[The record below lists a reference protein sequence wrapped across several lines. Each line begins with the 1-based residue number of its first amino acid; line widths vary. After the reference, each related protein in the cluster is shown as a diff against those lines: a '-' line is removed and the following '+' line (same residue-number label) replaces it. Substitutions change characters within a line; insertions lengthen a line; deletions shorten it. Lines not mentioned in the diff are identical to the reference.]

1 MVTRERSDSSVFQLL
16 GAGALGSVLL
26 NLLYWLPAASLF
38 HVSYFRILPKSGQA
52 AVLFWAFPLILVL
65 FLSTLIWAGMNLVA
79 IYRSQS
85 KTWPVPL
92 TESALFV
99 AIALVYVACGLL
111 DPNHTYFTNWQDSAV
126 IVLRNTALLGIIAL
140 GAAVVII
147 AGGIDLSSGSMVAFS
162 ATTCALIMVMFAEP
176 DDKRLVTVTTF
187 GIVCA
192 IGGAVIA
199 GVLVGTLHTWLI
211 TSIRLPPF
219 VAALATLVGLRSFA
233 RAMCLYVTEQQWGSS
248 YAQINVNTPFFQ
260 WLKTHNVWIS
270 MHVFIFLAVATWLI
284 LSRTVLGRHIYALG
298 GNEEAARLSGIR
310 TDNIK
315 WFAYCFG
322 GFTAAIAG
330 VFAMADSSVAQPVNL
345 ARGYELN
352 AIAAAVVG
360 GCSLTGG
367 IGTMTGTVL
376 GALFLRM
383 VIDAV
388 SKLIKA
394 GADVYEGMIVGI
406 IVAVAVTL
414 TQFGE
419 LTKSGRQFF
428 PGVRGYFAIPTLA
441 LTAGLMAMMGSAK
454 MEWLE
459 GKTVLF
465 GVIVGV
471 IALAAL
477 SVVKFLEVKRSSK

>member
-1 MVTRERSDSSVFQLL
+1 MVSRERSDSWAFQLL
-16 GAGALGSVLL
+16 GAAVLGCLCL
-26 NLLYWLPAASLF
+26 NLMYWLPSDRLQWLSQTA
-38 HVSYFRILPKSGQA
+38 R
-52 AVLFWAFPLILVL
+52 VLFFGNLAWGAACL
-65 FLSTLIWAGMNLVA
+65 FFL
-79 IYRSQS
+79 YRGQP
-85 KTWPVPL
+85 KIWPVPL
-92 TESALFV
+92 TETALLV
-99 AIALVYVACGLL
+99 AIALVYIACGLL

-176 DDKRLVTVTTF
+176 DDKLLITVSSF

-192 IGGAVIA
+192 IGGSILA
-199 GVLVGTLHTWLI
+199 GLLVGTLHSWLI

-219 VAALATLVGLRSFA
+219 VATLATLVGLRSFA
-233 RAMCLYVTEQQWGSS
+233 RAMCLYVTEQRWGNS

-260 WLKTHNVWIS
+260 WLKANNVWIS
-270 MHVFIFLAVATWLI
+270 THVFIFLAVGTWLI

-330 VFAMADSSVAQPVNL
+330 IFAMADSSVAQPVNL

-376 GALFLRM
+376 GALFLRL

-388 SKLIKA
+388 AKLIKA

-419 LTKSGRQFF
+419 LTKSGRHFF
-428 PGVRGYFAIPTLA
+428 PGWRGICAIPTLA
-441 LTAGLMAMMGSAK
+441 LSAGLMAMMGSAK

-465 GVIVGV
+465 GVVVGLL
-471 IALAAL
+471 ALVAL
-477 SVVKFLEVKRSSK
+477 SVVKFLEVKRAK